1 MPFNEINVS
10 VDKIYL
16 KVKFKILSYFDCFE
30 NITLQFKIIVQ
41 CEHFVFICF
50 QVAFL

>member
-16 KVKFKILSYFDCFE
+16 KVKLKILSYFDCFK

-41 CEHFVFICF
+41 WEHFLFSF
-50 QVAFL
+50 K